1 MESNNKSKSKGGKN
15 KNNPSPSHVNFKKDE
30 RKAMNRSVRRKEK
43 NELKN
48 CGEGFSVTSLISKFI
63 TNIFEN
69 NFSEADKTL
78 QTIVEE
84 KTKARVRK
92 AAKAA
97 KDKAKGKKPDDDGD
111 GVPNWAD
118 KNPGKDDNASK
129 NKKGKLSKAEN
140 KKRFLEMIKKKNS
153 KKGNK

>member
-1 MESNNKSKSKGGKN
+1 MESKSKKN
-15 KNNPSPSHVNFKKDE
+15 KNIPKPLKK
-30 RKAMNRSVRRKEK
+30 K
-43 NELKN
+43 NNKTSEVKT

-84 KTKARVRK
+84 KTKNRVRK

-97 KDKAKGKKPDDDGD
+97 KNKAKKGKPDFLDVDDDGD
-111 GVPNWAD
+111 TDEPM
-118 KNPGKDDNASK
+118 KTASK
-129 NKKGKLSKAEN
+129 GKKGKLSKAEN
-140 KKRFLEMIKKKNS
+140 KKRFLEMIKNKKNS

>member
-1 MESNNKSKSKGGKN
+1 MKSKN
-15 KNNPSPSHVNFKKDE
+15 KNIPKPLKKKKNKPSEV
-30 RKAMNRSVRRKEK
+30 KA
-43 NELKN
+43 

-78 QTIVEE
+78 QIIVEE

-97 KDKAKGKKPDDDGD
+97 KDKASGKKPDFLDVDGD
-111 GVPNWAD
+111 ND
-118 KNPGKDDNASK
+118 TDESMEKASK
-129 NKKGKLSKAEN
+129 DAKGAKGAKGAKSKTGKLSKAEN
-140 KKRFLEMIKKKNS
+140 KKRFLEMIKNKKNS